1 MNSLM
6 NYCIPD
12 DMEEYLS
19 YYGLHFNKKLYQ
31 FAVSMMKE
39 QDKQTGKITKI
50 IPPSIDEVKSILEKH
65 NVEIEPSNIYDAAYL
80 AAMVKAD
87 FWGSSIE
94 DEQHMALYIKDVLR
108 DPDGYTGIVI
118 CRFIADCNAKGIP
131 IYWDLML

>member
-1 MNSLM
+1 M

-50 IPPSIDEVKSILEKH
+50 IPPSIDEVKSMLEKH
-65 NVEIEPSNIYDAAYL
+65 NVELEPSNIYDAAYL

-94 DEQHMALYIKDVLR
+94 DEQHMALYIKDVLC